1 MTFSVTFSSNLDIKK
16 PFFAEIKVS
25 HLGWIQKNTSF
36 RGGGNEKAIKIDLD
50 DENPEIV
57 LK

>member
-1 MTFSVTFSSNLDIKK
+1 
-16 PFFAEIKVS
+16 VS
-25 HLGWIQKNTSF
+25 HLGWIQKNISF
-36 RGGGNEKAIKIDLD
+36 QGSGNYKAIKIDLD